1 LHLPKVLRFTQID
14 AIDVLETTPMFD
26 DDDGDNDDS
35 PFLTIDETAKLLRVN
50 RRTLDNLRWSGDGP
64 PARRHGGRVVY
75 HRREVLDWSERRRT
89 RRPDPEGTDRAP
101 PPTHGDAG
109 TQRPGGGKSTGEPP
123 TPPVEH
129 EP

>member
-1 LHLPKVLRFTQID
+1 LLLPKLLQFTQID
-14 AIDVLETTPMFD
+14 DIEVLETTLMFD
-26 DDDGDNDDS
+26 DDDDNDGS

-64 PARRHGGRVVY
+64 PARRHGGRIVY

-89 RRPDPEGTDRAP
+89 RRPDPESTDEAP
-101 PPTHGDAG
+101 PPTHGGAG
-109 TQRPGGGKSTGEPP
+109 IRRPGHRRPTDEPP
-123 TPPVEH
+123 TSPVEH